1 MIHLTELKKDYFM
14 NLDKIDNAII
24 NLIWKNGLSLERVG
38 KVKIELT
45 INDNTYY
52 VEIEK

>member
-1 MIHLTELKKDYFM
+1 MTHLTELKKDYFM
-14 NLDKIDNAII
+14 NLDKIDNATM
-24 NLIWKNGLSLERVG
+24 NLIWKNGLNLERVE

-52 VEIEK
+52 VEINQ